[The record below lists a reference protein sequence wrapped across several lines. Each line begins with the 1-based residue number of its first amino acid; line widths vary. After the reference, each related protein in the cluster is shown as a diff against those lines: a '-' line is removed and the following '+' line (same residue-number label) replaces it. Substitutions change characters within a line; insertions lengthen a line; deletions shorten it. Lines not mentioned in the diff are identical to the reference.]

1 MRNREADGEREVQGE
16 RKVQGERAAA
26 NLMMDA
32 ARPGAPQR
40 A

>member
-1 MRNREADGEREVQGE
+1 LRNREADEQRE
-16 RKVQGERAAA
+16 VQGERAAA